1 MRTLE
6 LTFNALKC
14 YGHKVS
20 QTIAILLKA
29 ARYFLFYAL
38 IRIMG
43 SSHEVAEWA
52 CSERGIK

>member
-1 MRTLE
+1 MRTHQ
-6 LTFNALKC
+6 LTLNTLKR

-20 QTIAILLKA
+20 QSIAVLFKA

-52 CSERGIK
+52 CSERGGK